1 MDQNELMYNN
11 GAVGDQAIDFMDQS
25 SSRMGLKES
34 IDNVNEPQMAASN
47 INFYEAAP
55 ETEQSL
61 GKVSNARD
69 IQVKSAKDYL
79 KTNESE

>member
-34 IDNVNEPQMAASN
+34 IDNVNEPQMASN

-55 ETEQSL
+55 DTEQSL

-69 IQVKSAKDYL
+69 I
-79 KTNESE
+79 